1 MWEYSDKVKDHF
13 HNPRNVGEIEDPDGI
28 AEVLS
33 MACGDAL
40 KITFKVDAHEQ
51 IIDVKCK
58 VAGCVSSIA
67 CASALT
73 EMIKGITI
81 EEAIKITDRDITDY
95 LGGLP
100 AGKTHA
106 SAMVQEALEKALDG
120 FMKRHDR
127 C

>member
-28 AEVLS
+28 AEVVS
-33 MACGDAL
+33 MVCGDAL
-40 KITFKVDAHEQ
+40 KITLKVDEHEQ
-51 IIDVKCK
+51 IIEIKCK

-67 CASALT
+67 CASAVT
-73 EMIKGITI
+73 EMIRGLTI
-81 EEAIKITDRDITDY
+81 AEAMRITDQDIADH

-106 SAMVQEALEKALDG
+106 SAMACEALEKAVEGYRKKTSL
-120 FMKRHDR
+120 
-127 C
+127 

>member
-1 MWEYSDKVKDHF
+1 MWDYSDKVKDHF

-28 AEVLS
+28 AEVVS

-40 KITFKVDAHEQ
+40 KITFKVGEREQ

-81 EEAIKITDRDITDY
+81 EEATKITDQDITDY

-106 SAMVQEALEKALDG
+106 SAMVHEALEKALEG
-120 FMKRHDR
+120 FKRKISL
-127 C
+127 

>member
-51 IIDVKCK
+51 IIDVQCK

-73 EMIKGITI
+73 EMIKGISI
-81 EEAIKITDRDITDY
+81 EEAIKITDQDITDY

>member
-13 HNPRNVGEIEDPDGI
+13 RNPRNVGEIEGPDGM
-28 AEVLS
+28 AEVVS

-51 IIDVKCK
+51 IIDVKWK

-73 EMIKGITI
+73 EMIRGLTI
-81 EEAIKITDRDITDY
+81 AEAIRITDQDIVDH

-106 SAMVQEALEKALDG
+106 SAMTCEALEKAVEG
-120 FMKRHDR
+120 YRKKTSR
-127 C
+127 